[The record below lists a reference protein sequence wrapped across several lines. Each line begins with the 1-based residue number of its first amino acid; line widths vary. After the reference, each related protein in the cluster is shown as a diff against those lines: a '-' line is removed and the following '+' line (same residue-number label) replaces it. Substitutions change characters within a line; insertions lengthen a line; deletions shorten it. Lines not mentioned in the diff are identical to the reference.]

1 MIIKLAIRNLFH
13 DRARFL
19 VTLVGIL
26 FAVLLVAIQL
36 GMFFGARQ
44 MITAMVERANG
55 DIWIGAYGAD
65 SIEQGLLLTGRER
78 FVALSVPGVQEV
90 RPLLVSFAEWRK
102 PDQSTAHVV
111 VVGSNNGEEEGLTP
125 WNVVEGSSF
134 PVSPSGV
141 IVDRTYAKS
150 LGRFRRWLQW
160 PKSKATRCASRG

>member
-1 MIIKLAIRNLFH
+1 MFRAPLLASLPQASPLSIDRGSHRDLTHRVFFELMIIKLAIRNLFH

-78 FVALSVPGVQEV
+78 FVALSVPGVQKV
-90 RPLLVSFAEWRK
+90 SAAYRLICRMAQIRPPAPRM
-102 PDQSTAHVV
+102 
-111 VVGSNNGEEEGLTP
+111 
-125 WNVVEGSSF
+125 SSWSA
-134 PVSPSGV
+134 P
-141 IVDRTYAKS
+141 T
-150 LGRFRRWLQW
+150 RR
-160 PKSKATRCASRG
+160 

>member
-1 MIIKLAIRNLFH
+1 MIVKLAMRNLFH

-44 MITAMVERANG
+44 MITAMVERTNG

-78 FVALSVPGVQEV
+78 FVALSVPGVQKGIAAY
-90 RPLLVSFAEWRK
+90 RLICRMAQIRH
-102 PDQSTAHVV
+102 QHRAC
-111 VVGSNNGEEEGLTP
+111 
-125 WNVVEGSSF
+125 
-134 PVSPSGV
+134 
-141 IVDRTYAKS
+141 
-150 LGRFRRWLQW
+150 GRGRLQQ
-160 PKSKATRCASRG
+160 G